1 MPSRDWHWSFV
12 ALGAAVLVGG
22 ATVRYSG
29 VLHGNGVFHPLTL
42 RITGVKSGEG
52 VLRVTICT
60 EAERFP
66 EECALATALQAKAG
80 VSIVRLPKVEEG
92 AYAAAVF
99 HDENKDGRLDM
110 FDGRMVPSEGV
121 AFSNDA
127 FGGSGVPLFDQA
139 EFKFDGKEQRL
150 RMRYMR

>member
-1 MPSRDWHWSFV
+1 MASRAWHWSFV

-22 ATVRYSG
+22 AAVQYSG
-29 VLHGNGVFHPLTL
+29 ALRGNGAFHPLAL
-42 RITGVKSGEG
+42 RISGVKSGEG
-52 VLRVTICT
+52 VLRVTICR

-66 EECALATALQAKAG
+66 EKCALATVLQAKAG

-92 AYAAAVF
+92 AYAVAVF
-99 HDENKDGRLDM
+99 HDENKDGRLNM
-110 FDGRMVPSEGV
+110 FDGRLVPCEGV
-121 AFSNDA
+121 AFSNDL
-127 FGGSGVPLFDQA
+127 FGGSGVPSFDQA